1 MFSAISD
8 PQQVNESADL
18 QGFVCND
25 DRNHAG
31 GDPLLLPTI
40 VVQYNV
46 HWQAILY
53 GAG

>member
-8 PQQVNESADL
+8 PQQVNESADF

-31 GDPLLLPTI
+31 GDRLLLPGM
-40 VVQYNV
+40 VVQYNLQ
-46 HWQAILY
+46 WQAILR

>member
-8 PQQVNESADL
+8 PQQVNESADF

-31 GDPLLLPTI
+31 GDRLLLQAT
-40 VVQYNV
+40 VFKYEYNV
-46 HWQAILY
+46 Q
-53 GAG
+53 